1 MSEPVSSDAQEAAD
15 QQIER
20 VKQHRKDLD
29 DVLQRIKAS
38 GPSREVS
45 LSVTKVQEA
54 VMWLGM
60 ELKRLGNPTP
70 YPTGY
75 DSTSARVEPTADGL
89 KL

>member
-1 MSEPVSSDAQEAAD
+1 METATET
-15 QQIER
+15 QIKTA
-20 VKQHRKDLD
+20 KQHRKDLD

-45 LSVTKVQEA
+45 LAITKVQEA

-75 DSTSARVEPTADGL
+75 DSSTAQVEPTADGL

>member
-1 MSEPVSSDAQEAAD
+1 MDEQS
-15 QQIER
+15 IKT

-29 DVLQRIKAS
+29 DVLQRIKGS

-45 LSVTKVQEA
+45 LAVTKVQEA

-75 DSTSARVEPTADGL
+75 DSTSSRVEPTADGL

>member
-1 MSEPVSSDAQEAAD
+1 MEPATEEAIKTA
-15 QQIER
+15 
-20 VKQHRKDLD
+20 KQHRKDLD
-29 DVLQRIKAS
+29 DVLQRVRAS

-45 LSVTKVQEA
+45 LCITKVQEA
-54 VMWLGM
+54 IMWLGM

-75 DSTSARVEPTADGL
+75 DSTTARVEPTADGL

>member
-1 MSEPVSSDAQEAAD
+1 MAIAEGDPKRDMY
-15 QQIER
+15 IKT

-29 DVLQRIKAS
+29 DVLQRVRTS

-45 LSVTKVQEA
+45 LVVTKLQEA
-54 VMWLGM
+54 IMWLGM

-70 YPTGY
+70 YPAGY
-75 DSTSARVEPTADGL
+75 DPTSARVEPTADGL

>member
-1 MSEPVSSDAQEAAD
+1 MDEA
-15 QQIER
+15 IEASIKT

-38 GPSREVS
+38 GPSREIS

-75 DSTSARVEPTADGL
+75 DATSARVEPTADGL

>member
-1 MSEPVSSDAQEAAD
+1 MD
-15 QQIER
+15 QTTEESIKTA
-20 VKQHRKDLD
+20 KQHRKDLD
-29 DVLQRIKAS
+29 DVLQRVKLS

-45 LSVTKVQEA
+45 LAVTKIQEA

-75 DSTSARVEPTADGL
+75 DSSTARVEPTADGL